1 VNLLLLVLAGLA
13 AHAQDLALSERLDAL
28 SRTRVSETAW
38 FAEGTEFK
46 DGLCH
51 YQFDDGLFVPILAEN
66 NDQRVLGVVFLGE
79 GRMRVQL
86 QPGEAQALGNHL
98 VLRAGWT
105 AEEAQ
110 ALLESPTMEVPV
122 ERGLLL
128 STDNRVA
135 NLLKDLDQAGASY
148 FEVGADGADA
158 TYVVTPRAGKLQ
170 AQVVARNLWP
180 ERRNL
185 LQETGLD
192 AGAILGLER
201 MLTERLGQPLDK
213 TLGIADFQTPVRFG
227 AVLGKK
233 RPLGSKDADRW
244 LTCVRDGSGL
254 LELGARQVVFSHGL
268 DDQTYHHLQ
277 VATLRESD
285 PPQASLAPIGARVD
299 LRAKFR
305 IRGRFDVRTQSEL
318 TLRSEVDGTQHVLL
332 RLPRDVVVS
341 DRWEL
346 APPTLV
352 DGTALEWAVLE
363 VDEARTSKSSISG
376 ASQVSMNPRRYVH
389 HDLLVVLPKPL
400 KAEEEIS
407 LRLDWTDRWM
417 LDPQT
422 GPTTGLKR
430 FLPDLLP
437 LGSGTR
443 WSYALILDAPGTWG
457 VDVVASGD
465 TLEETQDEDTLV
477 RGLEVG
483 ALGALN
489 PKIVLGKWSAYQE
502 NAAKGLPSIQALL
515 MRGQWPGALEVFPAE
530 VRRVMTYYDRFLPP
544 LEVGEIEVYQDRD
557 RPTLGLEHSG
567 HGVVEIHQLWRPDR
581 SRIDKYDPDV
591 GKAMLARSIARQYWM
606 HEVSPAGMQDDWFAT
621 VLPEIFAGYYLRN
634 INGPIEY
641 RQRMKDVRELLEDP
655 AEQVNFLV
663 GGSAGDRFTLERG
676 ANHSLTGFSR
686 EDLVVPE
693 LERYYGLF
701 VIGEMLRQRMGDEP
715 FFSAMDEVFRVHR
728 GGTATTED
736 FLQAWQARSET
747 DLAPFFDFWIRGG
760 LVPEIRL
767 EHATRQGA
775 GGLEWVGCLSADIPF
790 GTFDVP
796 VRVEEE
802 DRAHDHWVKITDG
815 QGQLVLPVE
824 ATDVSASVDPDGQIL
839 AYKRKSKAVNDLS
852 CSGD

>member
-1 VNLLLLVLAGLA
+1 MNLLLLVLAGLQ
-13 AHAQDLALSERLDAL
+13 AHAQDASLSERLDVF
-28 SRTRVSETAW
+28 SKTRVSETAW
-38 FAEGTEFK
+38 FAEGTEYT

-51 YQFDDGLFVPILAEN
+51 FQFDDGLFVPILAAS
-66 NDQRVLGVVFLGE
+66 DDKRVLGVVFLGE
-79 GRMRVQL
+79 GRMQVQL

-98 VLRAGWT
+98 VLRAGWSVED
-105 AEEAQ
+105 AR
-110 ALLESPTMEVPV
+110 ALVESLTVEVPV

-128 STDNRVA
+128 SADDRVA
-135 NLLKDLDQAGASY
+135 NLLKELDQAGASY

-201 MLTERLGQPLDK
+201 MLTERLGQPAED
-213 TLGIADFQTPVRFG
+213 TMGIADFQTPLRFG

-277 VATLRESD
+277 VATLRETD
-285 PPQASLAPIGARVD
+285 PPQPSLVPVGARVD
-299 LRAKFR
+299 LKAKFR
-305 IRGRFDVRTQSEL
+305 IRGRFDVRTESEL
-318 TLRSEVDGTQHVLL
+318 TLRSQADGTRHALL
-332 RLPRDVVVS
+332 RLPRDVLVS

-346 APPTLV
+346 EPPTLT
-352 DGTALEWAVLE
+352 DGTPLEWAVLE
-363 VDEARTSKSSISG
+363 VDEASTSKSSISG

-389 HDLLVVLPKPL
+389 HDLLVLLPESLPSG
-400 KAEEEIS
+400 EEIG
-407 LRLDWTDRWM
+407 LRLNWTDRWN

-437 LGSGTR
+437 FGSGTR

-465 TLEETQDEDTLV
+465 TLEETQDKDTLV

-483 ALGALN
+483 ALDALN

-502 NAAKGLPSIQALL
+502 SAAKGLPSIQALL

-544 LEVGEIEVYQDRD
+544 LNVGEIEVYQDRD

-581 SRIDKYDPDV
+581 SRINKYDPDV

-606 HEVSPAGMQDDWFAT
+606 HEVSPEGMQDDWFAT

-641 RQRMKDVRELLEDP
+641 RQRMRDVRDLLEDP

-663 GGSAGDRFTLERG
+663 GGSEGDRFTLKRG

-701 VIGEMLRQRMGDEP
+701 VIGEMLRTRMGDEP
-715 FFSAMDEVFRVHR
+715 FFSGMDEVFRLNR

-736 FLQAWQARSET
+736 FLQAWQARSES
-747 DLAPFFDFWIRGG
+747 DLGPFFDFWIRGG
-760 LVPEIRL
+760 LVPEITL
-767 EHATRQGA
+767 EHATRPTEE
-775 GGLEWVGCLSADIPF
+775 GLEWVGCLSADIPF
-790 GTFDVP
+790 GTFQVP
-796 VRVEEE
+796 VRVEDG
-802 DRAHDHWVKITDG
+802 DRVRDELVEVVGG
-815 QGQLVLPVE
+815 QGRLVLSVQ
-824 ATDVSASVDPDGQIL
+824 TDEVTASVDPEGQIL
-839 AYKRKSKAVNDLS
+839 AYKRKSKAAKELS
-852 CSGD
+852 CTGE

>member
-1 VNLLLLVLAGLA
+1 MNLLLLVLAVLQ
-13 AHAQDLALSERLDAL
+13 AHAQDATLSERLDTL
-28 SRTRVSETAW
+28 TQTRVSENAW
-38 FAEGTEFK
+38 FADGTEFT

-51 YQFDDGLFVPILAEN
+51 FQFDDGLFVPIMAAN
-66 NDQRVLGVVFLGE
+66 DDQRVLGVVFLGE
-79 GRMRVQL
+79 GRMQVQL

-105 AEEAQ
+105 VEDAR
-110 ALLESPTMEVPV
+110 ALVESPTVEVPV

-128 STDNRVA
+128 SADDRVA

-170 AQVVARNLWP
+170 AQAVARNLWP

-192 AGAILGLER
+192 AGVILGLER
-201 MLTERLGQPLDK
+201 MLTEQLAHPAED
-213 TLGIADFQTPVRFG
+213 TMGIADFQTPLRFG

-233 RPLGSKDADRW
+233 RHIGSKDADRW

-277 VATLRESD
+277 VATLRETD
-285 PPQASLAPIGARVD
+285 PPKSSLVPVGARVD

-318 TLRSEVDGTQHVLL
+318 TLRSQVDGHRHALL

-346 APPTLV
+346 EPPTLT
-352 DGTALEWAVLE
+352 DGTPLEWTVLE
-363 VDEARTSKSSISG
+363 VDEASTSKSSISG

-389 HDLLVVLPKPL
+389 HDLLVLLPEPL
-400 KAEEEIS
+400 EKGEEIS
-407 LRLDWTDRWM
+407 LQMNWTDRWL

-465 TLEETQDEDTLV
+465 TLEETQDVDTLV

-483 ALGALN
+483 ALNALN
-489 PKIVLGKWSAYQE
+489 PRIVLGKWSAYQE
-502 NAAKGLPSIQALL
+502 SASKGLPSIQALL

-544 LEVGEIEVYQDRD
+544 LNVGEIEVYQDRD
-557 RPTLGLEHSG
+557 RPTLGLEHSA

-641 RQRMKDVRELLEDP
+641 RQRMRDVRNLLEDP

-663 GGSAGDRFTLERG
+663 GGAEGDRFTLKRG

-693 LERYYGLF
+693 LERYYGLY

-715 FFSAMDEVFRVHR
+715 FFSAMDEVFRQNR

-736 FLQAWQARSET
+736 FLQAWQSRSES
-747 DLAPFFDFWIRGG
+747 DLGPFFDFWIRGG
-760 LVPEIRL
+760 LVPEITL
-767 EHATRQGA
+767 KHATRPTDM
-775 GGLEWVGCLSADIPF
+775 GLEWVGCLSADIPF
-790 GTFDVP
+790 GTFQVP
-796 VRVEEE
+796 VRVE
-802 DRAHDHWVKITDG
+802 DGDQVHDEWVEIVGG
-815 QGQLVLPVE
+815 QGRIVLPVQ
-824 ATDVSASVDPDGQIL
+824 ADKITASVDPEGQIL
-839 AYKRKSKAVNDLS
+839 AYKRKSKAVKELS
-852 CSGD
+852 CAGD